1 MEAVLQLRFL
11 LPMCVKLTTKVGMA
25 VSNSISVTIETKKE
39 EKEREVGGGRE
50 KERQNKERIKNIG
63 FIKVSTLSVNKYI

>member
-1 MEAVLQLRFL
+1 MEAVLQLRLL

-39 EKEREVGGGRE
+39 KKERWGEGEIKRGRTR
-50 KERQNKERIKNIG
+50 KGLK
-63 FIKVSTLSVNKYI
+63 T